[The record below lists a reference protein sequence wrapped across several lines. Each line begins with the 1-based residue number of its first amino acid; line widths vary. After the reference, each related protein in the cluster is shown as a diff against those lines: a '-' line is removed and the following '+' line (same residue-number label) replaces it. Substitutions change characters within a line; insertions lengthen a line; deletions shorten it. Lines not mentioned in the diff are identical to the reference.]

1 MADADLVM
9 LLTEWS
15 EFVNVDPAELAA
27 AVSHKRMFDG
37 RNVLDHEK
45 WNAAGWD
52 IVSLGHKSEL
62 LELAAAN

>member
-1 MADADLVM
+1 MDRIRDI
-9 LLTEWS
+9 
-15 EFVNVDPAELAA
+15 DPAELAA

-52 IVSLGHKSEL
+52 IVSLGHRSEL